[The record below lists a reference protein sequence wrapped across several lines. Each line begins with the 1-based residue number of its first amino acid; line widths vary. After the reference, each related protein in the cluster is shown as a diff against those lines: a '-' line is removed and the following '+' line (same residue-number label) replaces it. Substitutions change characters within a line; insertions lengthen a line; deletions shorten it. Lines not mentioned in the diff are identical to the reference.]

1 MKHHYEF
8 KNTLYEVYKALIY
21 LIQGVFLNCVAQ
33 NILSAIQVKY
43 DTENF
48 FEGG

>member
-1 MKHHYEF
+1 MSL

-21 LIQGVFLNCVAQ
+21 LIQGVFKTVSTQ

-43 DTENF
+43 DAENF
-48 FEGG
+48 FDGG